1 MQGSVPRAK
10 VASCPG
16 TGKESPVDSGIP
28 IILDCDPGTDDALA
42 LLLTLASPELDVL
55 AVTAAGG
62 NVGVDLTLANAL
74 AITALAGSDVPVYSG
89 ADRPLLGAFV
99 NEPRVHGVDGLG
111 GVALPRGGP
120 PAPGIAA
127 DAIRRILREATRPV
141 TLVGIAPVTNL
152 ALALMTEPA
161 LAAQVEQIVLMSGA
175 WGEGNATPAAE
186 FNALNDPEALAVLLD
201 CGRPVVFATLELTA
215 LAQATPERIAA
226 LRARGE
232 GSCLRAACD
241 IQASVPTSPRRGHGG
256 GAPLHDPCAIAW
268 LLRPGLFTSRPCS
281 VRMDLGPGPSRGRTV
296 IDRWNRTG
304 APHNASVL
312 ETLDADGFFAL
323 LGERLA
329 RLP

>member
-1 MQGSVPRAK
+1 MTPRK
-10 VASCPG
+10 V
-16 TGKESPVDSGIP
+16 
-28 IILDCDPGTDDALA
+28 IIDCDPGTDDALA
-42 LLLTLASPELDVL
+42 LLLALASPELDVL

-62 NVGVDLTLANAL
+62 NVGLEQTLANAL
-74 AITALAGSDVPVYSG
+74 ALTALAGSPVPVYAG

-111 GVALPRGGP
+111 GISLPQGGP

-127 DAIRRILREATRPV
+127 DAIRRILREAAQPV

-161 LAAQVEQIVLMSGA
+161 LAAQVDKIVLMSGA

-186 FNALNDPEALAVLLD
+186 FNALNDPEALAVLLA

-215 LAQATPERIAA
+215 QAQATPERIAA
-226 LRARGE
+226 LRTRGA
-232 GSCLRAACD
+232 GRCLRAACD
-241 IQASVPTSPRRGHGG
+241 IQASVPASPRLGDAS
-256 GAPLHDPCAIAW
+256 APLHDPCAIAW
-268 LLRPGLFTSRPCS
+268 LLRSELFTSRPCS

-304 APHNASVL
+304 APHNAAVL
-312 ETLDADGFFAL
+312 ETLNVDGFFAL